1 MTTKNITFNPDSGV
15 PKSVNLTIHTG
26 SNFSANFNVDNT
38 SNSPYNF
45 ENWTGSSQMAKSV
58 AIGSSAYPVA
68 TFNVGFTSAAAG
80 KINISLSS
88 TETRNLSE
96 GRYVYDLLVSSG
108 STVYSLANGN
118 VLVLA
123 GISSAP

>member
-1 MTTKNITFNPDSGV
+1 MATNNITFDPDAGV

-26 SNFSANFNVDNT
+26 ANFSANFNVDNV

-68 TFNVGFTSAAAG
+68 TFNVGFTSAIGG
-80 KINISLSS
+80 KIKISLESA
-88 TETRNLSE
+88 ETRNLSE
-96 GRYVYDLLVSSG
+96 GRYVYDLKVSSG

-118 VLVLA
+118 ILVVA

>member
-68 TFNVGFTSAAAG
+68 TFNVGFTSAASG